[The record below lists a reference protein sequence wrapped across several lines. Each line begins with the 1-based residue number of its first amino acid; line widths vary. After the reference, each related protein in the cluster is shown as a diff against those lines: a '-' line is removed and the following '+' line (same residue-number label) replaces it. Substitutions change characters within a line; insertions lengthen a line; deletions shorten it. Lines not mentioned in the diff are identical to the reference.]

1 VQRDAF
7 RDWATGGGG
16 LSEAAARSHLKNLT
30 EVETVLATDL
40 DTDWTRT
47 RLRTTREQL
56 DRTDRLNDRTKADY
70 RQSLETYDTF
80 RSHTSA

>member
-16 LSEAAARSHLKNLT
+16 LSEAAARDHLKNLADL
-30 EVETVLATDL
+30 ETVLAIDIE
-40 DTDWTRT
+40 TDWTRT
-47 RLRTTREQL
+47 GLRTTREQL
-56 DRTDRLNDRTKADY
+56 DRTDRLNDRTKAEY
-70 RQSLETYDTF
+70 RQSLLTYDTF